1 MKQFL
6 FLYMYVE
13 KSNMNILYDMLG
25 IAYDFIELLKFYELF
40 NKIFFNQLMSI
51 FYAVK
56 FQLKKINI

>member
-13 KSNMNILYDMLG
+13 KSNMNILYDMLD

-40 NKIFFNQLMSI
+40 NKFF
-51 FYAVK
+51 F
-56 FQLKKINI
+56 